1 MGRFE
6 NNPFIL

>member
-1 MGRFE
+1 MERFE